1 MVDDP
6 SAKPPLLLHQH
17 GRGEMHRGG
26 PPGESVS
33 ARTLAYQPLFKIP
46 REYTGRSS
54 RLEQGR

>member
-1 MVDDP
+1 MADDP

-33 ARTLAYQPLFKIP
+33 ARTLSLGCLAHLHHSII
-46 REYTGRSS
+46 
-54 RLEQGR
+54 